1 MALFEQFSKQEI
13 PYGILQ
19 RFGLTQEM
27 IDDLPENV
35 MNRFLSSRATPVLP
49 IVIENA
55 EGKQVKSLARV
66 SLVRLH
72 DGSVDVCFAPQWVDE
87 DLSAFT
93 QEQQDKLKLGGV
105 TTAEVE
111 GKGYCFVQ
119 FDDTINQVMAVPVDI
134 IKQNISILK
143 RSFSLADDDED
154 ILVNGG
160 IIEIKVNDVVA
171 SAGIDLNDGTGI
183 RIANGGIIAWQE
195 DSKTDRLPRYNFGLY
210 GCWMADDDNILSY
223 IAEDDFG
230 PELIAE
236 QERAQSAHAAQA
248 QMNQLKM

>member
-1 MALFEQFSKQEI
+1 MAIIEQFSKQEI

-19 RFGLTQEM
+19 KFGLTQEM

-55 EGKQVKSLARV
+55 EGQQVKSLARV
-66 SLVRLH
+66 SLVRLD
-72 DGSVDVCFAPQWVDE
+72 DGTVDVCFAPQWVDE

-105 TTAEVE
+105 TTAQVE

-119 FDDTINQVMAVPVDI
+119 FDDTINQVMTVPVEI

-143 RSFSLADDDED
+143 RSFGLTDDDED
-154 ILVNGG
+154 VLSYGG
-160 IIEIKVNDVVA
+160 VVETKVNNIVI
-171 SAGIDLNDGTGI
+171 SAGIDLNDNTGI

-195 DSKTDRLPRYNFGLY
+195 DTKTDRLPKYNFGLY
-210 GCWMADDDNILSY
+210 GCWLADDDNILSY
-223 IAEDDFG
+223 VAEDDFG

-236 QERAQSAHAAQA
+236 QERAQSANAAQA
-248 QMNQLKM
+248 QLNHLKM